1 MYQIFL
7 LYTYTVDSNFY
18 LYADDSCLLFQHKEV
33 TKIKKKKLTKDLSNV
48 CDWFMDNKLSMY
60 TGEGKKKSVLF
71 SSRHNLKLVKEIDI
85 KSKKS
90 SNISK

>member
-33 TKIKKKKLTKDLSNV
+33 TKIKKKQLTKDLSNV
-48 CDWFMDNKLSMY
+48 CDWFVDNKLSMY

-85 KSKKS
+85 KSKKC
-90 SNISK
+90 NISK